1 LGEPRHQREAQ
12 RTYCA
17 AREPLRPTALPTKE
31 MVTRGEWRSDM
42 IGRIGAIVLIVVGA
56 VFLLNN
62 LGMTHLSIREIAR
75 TWWPALLIIAGL
87 SLLIRRR
94 SR

>member
-1 LGEPRHQREAQ
+1 
-12 RTYCA
+12 
-17 AREPLRPTALPTKE
+17 
-31 MVTRGEWRSDM
+31 M

-62 LGMTHLSIREIAR
+62 LGMAHLSIREIAR
-75 TWWPALLIIAGL
+75 TWWPALLVVAGL

>member
-1 LGEPRHQREAQ
+1 
-12 RTYCA
+12 
-17 AREPLRPTALPTKE
+17 
-31 MVTRGEWRSDM
+31 M

-62 LGMTHLSIREIAR
+62 LGIAHLSIREIVG

-94 SR
+94 NR

>member
-1 LGEPRHQREAQ
+1 
-12 RTYCA
+12 
-17 AREPLRPTALPTKE
+17 
-31 MVTRGEWRSDM
+31 M

>member
-1 LGEPRHQREAQ
+1 
-12 RTYCA
+12 
-17 AREPLRPTALPTKE
+17 
-31 MVTRGEWRSDM
+31 M
-42 IGRIGAIVLIVVGA
+42 IRKIGAIILVVAGT

-62 LGMTHLSIREIAR
+62 LGMAHLSIREIAR
-75 TWWPALLIIAGL
+75 TWWPALLVIAGL